1 MLLTCEKCKTIF
13 RIDNAA
19 VAPNGQQ
26 VRCSVCA
33 HIWHVEGL
41 GKSAPPPRNAVWD
54 VIQKLRLPTALLLFV
69 MLISG
74 TLFSFRAPLTATF
87 PGLIPSFN
95 GAGLTIEPNLD
106 ILKIQNLQAT
116 YQGNLLRV
124 RGQIFN
130 SDSFTAHAAPL
141 LMQVVGEDNT
151 LLASEKLVP
160 EDAFIAAGQTTD
172 FFIQKE
178 VSDAHSAEIQ
188 VDLLPEPL
196 MR

>member
-1 MLLTCEKCKTIF
+1 MLLTCEQCKTIF
-13 RIDNAA
+13 RIDNAS
-19 VAPNGQQ
+19 VGPNGQQ

-33 HIWHVEGL
+33 HIWHVEGG
-41 GKSAPPPRNAVWD
+41 GKTAPPPRNAVWD
-54 VIQKLRLPTALLLFV
+54 VVQKLRLPTVLLLFV

-74 TLFSFRAPLTATF
+74 TLFSLRAPITASF
-87 PGLIPSFN
+87 PGLISSFN
-95 GAGLTIEPNLD
+95 GAGLTIEPDLD
-106 ILKIQNLQAT
+106 ILRIQNLQAT

-130 SDSFTAHAAPL
+130 SDSFTAHATPI
-141 LMQVVGEDNT
+141 LMQVVGEDKT
-151 LLASEKLVP
+151 LLASEKLIP

-178 VSDAHSAEIQ
+178 VSNAHSAEIQ

>member
-1 MLLTCEKCKTIF
+1 M
-13 RIDNAA
+13 
-19 VAPNGQQ
+19 
-26 VRCSVCA
+26 
-33 HIWHVEGL
+33 
-41 GKSAPPPRNAVWD
+41 
-54 VIQKLRLPTALLLFV
+54 RLPTALLLFV

-74 TLFSFRAPLTATF
+74 SLFSFRAPLTAAF
-87 PGLIPSFN
+87 PSLIPSFN

-116 YQGNLLRV
+116 YQGIYCVCVARYSILTALL
-124 RGQIFN
+124 
-130 SDSFTAHAAPL
+130 HAAPL
-141 LMQVVGEDNT
+141 LMQVVIEDNT
-151 LLASEKLVP
+151 LPASEKLVP

-178 VSDAHSAEIQ
+178 VSDAHSAVIQ

>member
-1 MLLTCEKCKTIF
+1 MLLTCEQCKTVF

-19 VAPNGQQ
+19 MAPNGQQ

-33 HIWHVEGL
+33 HVWHVEGK
-41 GKSAPPPRNAVWD
+41 GAIEPPARNAVWD
-54 VIQKLRLPTALLLFV
+54 VVQKLRLPTALLLFV

-74 TLFSFRAPLTATF
+74 TLFSLRAPLTASF

-95 GAGLTIEPNLD
+95 GAGLTIQPDLD

-141 LMQVVGEDNT
+141 RMQVFGEDKKI
-151 LLASEKLVP
+151 LASEKLFP
-160 EDAFIAAGQTTD
+160 EHDFIAAGQTTD

-178 VSDAHSAEIQ
+178 VSGAYSAEIKI
-188 VDLLPEPL
+188 DLLPEPL
-196 MR
+196 LR